1 MKKIYITPIV
11 EIEEIECE
19 QMMAGSTG
27 GQAGSHQNIGD
38 GDGDGN
44 KDDDVD
50 GTDPDDEYGQGA
62 KGGTFEFHADF
73 EGF

>member
-27 GQAGSHQNIGD
+27 EQAGSHHTI

-44 KDDDVD
+44 KDDDVEP
-50 GTDPDDEYGQGA
+50 TNPDEEIENGA
-62 KGGTFEFHADF
+62 KVGTFEFHADF